1 MHSPAPR
8 CDSLKVR
15 PMALSERKRVCWQLK
30 TGLRRGTYIAELK
43 KKKKKI
49 TPISAVDKKR
59 VYKTSKLQMATKIC
73 GCDV

>member
-15 PMALSERKRVCWQLK
+15 PMALSERKRGYWQLK
-30 TGLRRGTYIAELK
+30 TGLQRGTYIAEQK
-43 KKKKKI
+43 KKITI

>member
-1 MHSPAPR
+1 MYSPAPR

-15 PMALSERKRVCWQLK
+15 PMALSVRKRVHWQLK
-30 TGLRRGTYIAELK
+30 TGLRRGTCIAEVK
-43 KKKKKI
+43 KKIIII